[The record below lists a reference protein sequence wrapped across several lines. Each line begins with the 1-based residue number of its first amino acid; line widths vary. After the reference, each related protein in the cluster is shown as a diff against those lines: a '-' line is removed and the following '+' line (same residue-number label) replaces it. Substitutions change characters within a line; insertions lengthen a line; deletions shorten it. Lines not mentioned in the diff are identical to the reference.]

1 MKKFNYKDIFINK
14 HIAISRAISMVE
26 NNDSKVGKFYDKIYK
41 CSNKPLR
48 IGVTGPPGA
57 GKSTLVDKLISCFI
71 DNNKSVGVI
80 AIDPSS
86 PFNGGALLGD
96 RVRMSKYFEN
106 NNVYIRS
113 MGNRGDLGGLSR
125 KAQEV
130 GDILAASGKDI
141 IIFETVGVG
150 QAEHDIVNVADF
162 TIVVLVP
169 ESGDEV
175 QLMKAGIIE
184 IADLFIINKSDRPGS
199 KRIERTLVDILHAV
213 STKDG
218 YIPDVMT
225 SVATKGDGIKQ
236 IFDKI
241 LRNIQLFDEN
251 GQLEKRRLMRY
262 KSRIKGLVAEKL
274 GSIFWDLNRRRLF
287 KDITSSINS
296 IENPPNLVVKE
307 LLLNFDKKLK

>member
-1 MKKFNYKDIFINK
+1 MYKRQDIFINK
-14 HIAISRAISMVE
+14 HVAISRAISMVE
-26 NNDSKVGKFYDKIYK
+26 NNDSQVDKFYDKIYK
-41 CSNKPLR
+41 YSNKPVR

-57 GKSTLVDKLISCFI
+57 GKSTLVDKLISYFI
-71 DNNKSVGVI
+71 NDNKSVGVV

-86 PFNGGALLGD
+86 PFSGGALLGD
-96 RVRMSKYFEN
+96 RVRMSKYSEN

-150 QAEHDIVNVADF
+150 QAEHDIVNAADF

-184 IADLFIINKSDRPGS
+184 IADLFVINKSDRPGS
-199 KRIERTLVDILHAV
+199 KRIERTLFDILHAV
-213 STKDG
+213 NTEEG
-218 YIPDVMT
+218 YIPDVMS
-225 SVATKGDGIKQ
+225 SVATTGDGVKQ

-241 LRNIQLFDEN
+241 LRNIQLFEEN
-251 GQLEKRRLMRY
+251 GLLEKRRLSRY
-262 KSRIKGLVAEKL
+262 KNRIKALVTEKL
-274 GSIFWDLNRRRLF
+274 EGIFWDLNRRRLF
-287 KDITSSINS
+287 KNITSSIDS
-296 IENPPNLVVKE
+296 IENPPNSVVRK
-307 LLLNFDKKLK
+307 LLLNFDKEVK

>member
-14 HIAISRAISMVE
+14 HVAISRAISMVE
-26 NNDSKVGKFYDKIYK
+26 NDDSQVAKFYDKIYK
-41 CSNKPLR
+41 YSYEPVR

-57 GKSTLVDKLISCFI
+57 GKSTLVDKLISYFI
-71 DNNKSVGVI
+71 NDNKSVGVV

-86 PFNGGALLGD
+86 PFSGGALLGD
-96 RVRMSKYFEN
+96 RVRMSKYSEN

-150 QAEHDIVNVADF
+150 QAEHDIVNAADF

-184 IADLFIINKSDRPGS
+184 IADLFVINKSDRPGS

-213 STKDG
+213 STEDG
-218 YIPDVMT
+218 YIPDVMS
-225 SVATKGDGIKQ
+225 SVATTGDGVKQ

-241 LRNIQLFDEN
+241 LRNIQLFEEN
-251 GQLEKRRLMRY
+251 GLLEKRRLSRY
-262 KSRIKGLVAEKL
+262 KNRVKALVTEKL
-274 GSIFWDLNRRRLF
+274 EGIFWDLNRRRLF
-287 KDITSSINS
+287 KNITSSIDS
-296 IENPPNLVVKE
+296 IENPPNSVVRK
-307 LLLNFDKKLK
+307 LLLNFDKEVK

>member
-14 HIAISRAISMVE
+14 HVAISRAISMVE
-26 NNDSKVGKFYDKIYK
+26 NNDVQVAKFYDKIYK
-41 CSNKPLR
+41 YSNEPVR

-57 GKSTLVDKLISCFI
+57 GKSTLVDKLISYFI
-71 DNNKSVGVI
+71 NDNKSVGVV

-86 PFNGGALLGD
+86 PFSGGALLGD
-96 RVRMSKYFEN
+96 RVRMSKYSEN

-150 QAEHDIVNVADF
+150 QAEHDIVNAADF

-184 IADLFIINKSDRPGS
+184 IADLFVINKSDRPGS

-213 STKDG
+213 STEDG
-218 YIPDVMT
+218 YIPNVMS
-225 SVATKGDGIKQ
+225 SVATTGDGVKQ

-241 LRNIQLFDEN
+241 LRNIQLFEEN
-251 GQLEKRRLMRY
+251 GLLEKRRLSRY
-262 KSRIKGLVAEKL
+262 KNRIKALVTEKL
-274 GSIFWDLNRRRLF
+274 EGIFWDLNRRRLF
-287 KDITSSINS
+287 KNITSSIDS
-296 IENPPNLVVKE
+296 IENPPNSVVRK
-307 LLLNFDKKLK
+307 LLLNFDKEVK

>member
-14 HIAISRAISMVE
+14 HVAISRAISMVE
-26 NNDSKVGKFYDKIYK
+26 NNDSQVAKFYDKIYK
-41 CSNKPLR
+41 HSNKPVR

-57 GKSTLVDKLISCFI
+57 GKSTLVDKLISYFI
-71 DNNKSVGVI
+71 TNNNSVGVV

-86 PFNGGALLGD
+86 PFSGGALLGD

-150 QAEHDIVNVADF
+150 QAEHDIVNAADF

-184 IADLFIINKSDRPGS
+184 IADLFVINKSDRPGS
-199 KRIERTLVDILHAV
+199 KRIERTLKDIIHAF
-213 STKDG
+213 STEDG
-218 YIPDVMT
+218 YIPDVMS
-225 SVATKGDGIKQ
+225 SVATTGDGVKQ

-251 GQLEKRRLMRY
+251 GQLEKRRMIRY
-262 KSRIKGLVAEKL
+262 KNRIKALVGEKL
-274 GSIFWDLNRRRLF
+274 EGIFWDLNRRRLF
-287 KDITSSINS
+287 KNITNS
-296 IENPPNLVVKE
+296 IDSVENPPNSVVRK
-307 LLLNFDKKLK
+307 LLLNFDKKV